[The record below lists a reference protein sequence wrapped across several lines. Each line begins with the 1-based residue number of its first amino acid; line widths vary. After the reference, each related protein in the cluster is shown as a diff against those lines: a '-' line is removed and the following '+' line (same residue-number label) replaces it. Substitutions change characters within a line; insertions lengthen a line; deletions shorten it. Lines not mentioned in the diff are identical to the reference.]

1 MAQEVTQGA
10 YHLTKK
16 SGWGVQ
22 QHIIVSCFSVNRTI
36 ATSFS
41 VWIQKRR
48 EFVKHEFV
56 SESLAKWYVPSIY
69 KIKCYVGLCERTFVI
84 VVKSAEKIEGAL
96 RDCFGD
102 AINLFFQ
109 GLFRRCA
116 ENWVKCLLVWLL
128 KSMQSQFL
136 RIVVC
141 YTTVFSVV
149 TYSSQRK
156 FFFCVNLLYE
166 TLARDHK

>member
-1 MAQEVTQGA
+1 MAQEVTQGT

-22 QHIIVSCFSVNRTI
+22 QHIMVSCFSVNRTI
-36 ATSFS
+36 ATSVS

-102 AINLFFQ
+102 AINLFFH

-156 FFFCVNLLYE
+156 FFFCVFTFSTKL
-166 TLARDHK
+166 